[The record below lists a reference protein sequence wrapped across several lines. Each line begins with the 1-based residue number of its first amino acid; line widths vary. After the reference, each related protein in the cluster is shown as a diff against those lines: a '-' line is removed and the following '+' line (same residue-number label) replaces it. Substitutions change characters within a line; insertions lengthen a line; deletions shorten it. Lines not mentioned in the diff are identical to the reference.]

1 MKVVE
6 ENFRQL
12 LQKVLCLWRKQI
24 FVYIDGDFAI
34 NWIRPKFLSLLMTG
48 IIRIGVAERGSF
60 KNIRK
65 RCISRSSKDVQNMKL
80 PLTYSEFTVHMQNQL
95 YKAGSFV
102 GTKAGLSHDVKFSLM
117 HVLLNERLEMTLL
130 A

>member
-24 FVYIDGDFAI
+24 FVYIDEDFAI

-48 IIRIGVAERGSF
+48 IIRIGVTERGSF
-60 KNIRK
+60 KK
-65 RCISRSSKDVQNMKL
+65 
-80 PLTYSEFTVHMQNQL
+80 YSEAVHIPLFKGCAKHKTAVNML
-95 YKAGSFV
+95 RIYRAYAES
-102 GTKAGLSHDVKFSLM
+102 T
-117 HVLLNERLEMTLL
+117 
-130 A
+130 